1 MEKITKNQ
9 ALEYFKKRQD
19 KNILFNSFFNCNN
32 LKIDILIDDVLNFGI
47 LKEKLKL
54 DLHSN
59 FILLNNSRLDLKNNK
74 YYLKNDALI
83 IINEL
88 DNNILIYIDE
98 TEANKKEKTKQ
109 QTADHILITLLKSK
123 IYNFNVN
130 NDDFKEIE
138 TFLKNNNIDFNIKN
152 FTDFKEIKINKI

>member
-1 MEKITKNQ
+1 MEQITKNQ
-9 ALEYFKKRQD
+9 ALEYFKKRQN

-32 LKIDILIDDVLNFGI
+32 LKIDILLNDVLNFGI
-47 LKEKLKL
+47 LKETLKI

-83 IINEL
+83 IINEM
-88 DNNILIYIDE
+88 DNNILIYTDATE
-98 TEANKKEKTKQ
+98 TSKKEKTKQ
-109 QTADHILITLLKSK
+109 QTADHVLITLLKSK

-130 NDDFKEIE
+130 NSDFKEIE